1 MTEPKLHATHFS
13 LSAFTPP
20 PQGSAAPPGLRTAAK
35 GTEFVPSSGS
45 SAPSQPRCHGP
56 AGSKLPSRYVHI
68 NAAFV
73 SCLAPGV
80 RAQGSVCW
88 IA

>member
-1 MTEPKLHATHFS
+1 MTEHKLHAARFS
-13 LSAFTPP
+13 LAAFTLPRL
-20 PQGSAAPPGLRTAAK
+20 SCSPGLRTAAK

-45 SAPSQPRCHGP
+45 SAPSQPRRHSP

-68 NAAFV
+68 NEAFV